1 VASPSAKGGAQAAAE
16 LGVLCWNLFHGRDAP
31 PNPRPFTLRS
41 RLLEVTE
48 HDRSH
53 LQVNRLLLNEFA
65 DLIASTSW
73 SLCLLQEVPPWWAEP
88 LASRS
93 GAVAHR
99 VLTSRNQLAPLR
111 RWLATL
117 NADLVGSAQGGSNL
131 TLVRP
136 PWRVSERRSLLLNPL
151 PRRGL
156 RERRRMGFLLASL
169 EGNRI
174 CVGNLHATAGS
185 RAQAELDVLTA
196 AEAAVSWAD
205 GRPLLLGGDS
215 NLRPA
220 TARLFVELERRFG
233 LASPTAGPRSDA
245 IDHLLV
251 RGVDV
256 VEAPA
261 RWPPE
266 RREVEAS
273 FDGGVR
279 RLRLSDHAPVEALY
293 RLRASSV
300 R

>member
-1 VASPSAKGGAQAAAE
+1 VASPGAKGGAREPAD
-16 LGVLCWNLFHGRDAP
+16 LRVLCWNLFHGRDAP
-31 PNPRPFTLRS
+31 PNPNLFTLRS
-41 RLLEVTE
+41 RLLRVTE
-48 HDRSH
+48 HDH
-53 LQVNRLLLNEFA
+53 LYLQVNRLLQDEFA
-65 DLIASTSW
+65 DLITSASW
-73 SLCLLQEVPPWWAEP
+73 SVCLLQEVPPWWGEP

-117 NADLVGSAQGGSNL
+117 NPDLVGSAQGGSNL

-156 RERRRMGFLLASL
+156 RERRRMGFLTASV
-169 EGNRI
+169 EGSRI
-174 CVGNLHATAGS
+174 CIGNLHATAGS
-185 RAQAELDVLTA
+185 QPQAELDVLRA
-196 AEAAVSWAD
+196 AEAAVKWAD
-205 GRPLLLGGDS
+205 GRPLLLGGDY

-220 TARLFVELERRFG
+220 TSRIFAELERRFG
-233 LASPTAGPRSDA
+233 LASTTAGAPSDA

-256 VEAPA
+256 VDVPA

-273 FDGGVR
+273 FEGGAR
-279 RLRLSDHAPVEALY
+279 RLRLSDHASVEALY
-293 RLRASSV
+293 RL
-300 R
+300 